1 MYKSDFQPIMKR
13 YALALKIILLMA
25 GVMFI
30 VRSFVL
36 PYSIEQIASLL
47 LGILLM
53 ISLYIFIDDYSIA
66 IELDN
71 EGITI
76 KRVLGKKFYSLF
88 GN

>member
-47 LGILLM
+47 LGIL
-53 ISLYIFIDDYSIA
+53 
-66 IELDN
+66 
-71 EGITI
+71 
-76 KRVLGKKFYSLF
+76 
-88 GN
+88 